1 MGSEDAASTS
11 SSTKPSGLLY
21 SRPHS
26 RRVRNVAPRD
36 DRISRSQP
44 LPDRGT
50 LVTRSLEADAG
61 AEGDDDDD
69 DGDDDDAV

>member
-11 SSTKPSGLLY
+11 SSTNFSGLLY
-21 SRPHS
+21 SLPHS
-26 RRVRNVAPRD
+26 RHVRNVGPRD

-50 LVTRSLEADAG
+50 LVTRSLEADADALG
-61 AEGDDDDD
+61 GDDDDD
-69 DGDDDDAV
+69 DDAAV